1 MAAPRGSPGRAHS
14 SPAAALS
21 PYSRAA
27 PPGPPP
33 MRRVGHR
40 RGSARPGRRPAA
52 ALEPGAGPAA
62 DQSRGGV
69 SVGAA
74 RLSTHEV
81 ESGAGAVAADD
92 GRCSEVGAAALRAGG
107 HAVDAAVAA
116 AFCLGVVHP
125 MSSGIGGGAFIVVR
139 DASSGEAVT
148 FDARETAPAAATPN
162 MYDADPTSKYRGG
175 LAMGV
180 PGELAGLRAMWSRY
194 GRLPWKSLFA
204 PAIALARDGYTIVP
218 YVANALKEIEQDVL
232 ADPGL
237 RDVFAH
243 DGKLLTAG
251 ELCHNPALADTLEA
265 VAEHGIG
272 ELYGG
277 DVGMRLAKDV
287 RRVGGVVTSDDL
299 RGYKV
304 VVGEAMEADAMGFT
318 FLGMPPPS
326 SGTVGMA
333 LVLNTLGGYKP
344 TEFLKGFLGVHRL
357 IEAVKHMLAARMDLG
372 DPGFVNVAGYVSEML
387 SPAFADRI
395 RQRIADNTTFPS
407 DYYLPKWRQL
417 SDNGTSHLCVVDGD
431 RNAVAMTTTVNYFFG
446 AHVLSPS
453 TGIVLNNEMDDFSV
467 PQQIPDQ
474 LPPAP
479 ANFIAPGK
487 RPLSS
492 MTPTII
498 LKDGQLAGVLGAS
511 GGTNIITAVTQVF
524 LNHFVLGMSPLA
536 AVQSARVYHKLVPNV
551 VKYEDETVVDGE
563 AIKLSLEAREFL
575 RSRGHVLEGTAS
587 GAVCQMIVQDLLE
600 PVSSGGGENVFRG
613 MLTAVSD
620 PRKDGSP
627 AGV

>member
-1 MAAPRGSPGRAHS
+1 MAAAARGGLQSHLMPG
-14 SPAAALS
+14 
-21 PYSRAA
+21 
-27 PPGPPP
+27 
-33 MRRVGHR
+33 
-40 RGSARPGRRPAA
+40 
-52 ALEPGAGPAA
+52 
-62 DQSRGGV
+62 GGV
-69 SVGAA
+69 SPDAPSRRRVRRPCAALAIAVALLALAGVLLLLLSGPGGDPGHSRVSGGA
-74 RLSTHEV
+74 RLSTHEAV
-81 ESGAGAVAADD
+81 SGEGAVAADD

-116 AFCLGVVHP
+116 ALCLGVVHP

-139 DASSGEAVT
+139 DASSGEAVA

-162 MYDADPTSKYRGG
+162 MYEADPTTKYKGA

-180 PGELAGLRAMWSRY
+180 PGELAGLHAAWSRY
-194 GRLPWKSLFA
+194 GRLPWKSLFT
-204 PAIALARDGYTIVP
+204 PAIKLARSGYTVVP
-218 YVANALKEIEQDVL
+218 YVANALKETEVDVL

-237 RDVFAH
+237 RGVFAPN
-243 DGKLLTAG
+243 GKVLTAG
-251 ELCHNPALADTLEA
+251 ELCHNPALADVLEA
-265 VAEHGIG
+265 LAEHGVAKF
-272 ELYGG
+272 YGG
-277 DVGMRLAKDV
+277 DIGARLVEDV
-287 RRVGGVVTSDDL
+287 RRAGGVVTVKDL
-299 RGYKV
+299 RGYNV
-304 VVGEAMEADAMGFT
+304 AVSPAMEADVMGFT

-333 LVLNTLGGYKP
+333 LVLNILGGYKS

-372 DPGFVNVAGYVSEML
+372 DPGFVNVADNVTEML
-387 SPAFADRI
+387 SPAYADKI

-407 DYYLPKWRQL
+407 DYYLPKWSQL
-417 SDNGTSHLCVVDGD
+417 RDNGTSHLCVVDGD
-431 RNAVAMTTTVNYFFG
+431 RNAVSITTTVNYYFS
-446 AHVLSPS
+446 ACVLSPS

-467 PQQIPDQ
+467 PQQTPDH

-498 LKDGQLAGVLGAS
+498 LKDGQLAGVLGGS
-511 GGTNIITAVTQVF
+511 GGTNIIAAVTQVF
-524 LNHFVLGMSPLA
+524 LNHFVVGMSPFA

-551 VKYEDETVVDGE
+551 VKYEDETVTDGE
-563 AIKLSLEAREFL
+563 VIALSGEAREFL
-575 RSRGHVLEGTAS
+575 RSRGHVLEGTGS

-600 PVSSGGGENVFRG
+600 PVSSSDGGNKNVFRG